1 MDQAEK
7 LRRIVKLNNQNV
19 SHTARVI
26 TVTSGKGGVGKSN
39 VVVNLAIQL
48 KKAGKRVLILDAD
61 FGMANIEV
69 MFGAIPKYNLNDVI
83 YKGMAVK
90 DIVTKGPMEIGF
102 VSGGSGVADLVN
114 LNQEQAQLL
123 VHKLQELDQLADI
136 ILIDTGAGI
145 GNSVIEFLKASTEI
159 VLVTTPE
166 PTSITDSYSLLKAL
180 NSSGFGNEESR
191 IYFLA
196 NRVQSEKEG
205 IGLFQNLN
213 LVVGKFLGMSLE
225 YLGMVPQDDNILR
238 AVMHQ
243 TPVSLKS
250 PETKATKAFEQISSR
265 LMYDETQIP
274 KQRGGIAGLLKSLMK
289 KKDKG

>member
-7 LRRIVKLNNQNV
+7 LRKIVKLNNQNV
-19 SHTARVI
+19 SRTARVI

-39 VVVNLAIQL
+39 VVVNLAVQF

-83 YKGMAVK
+83 YKGMSVK
-90 DIVTKGPMEIGF
+90 DVVAEGPMGIGF

-114 LNQEQAQLL
+114 LNRDQAQYL
-123 VHKLQELDQLADI
+123 VQKLREMDQLADV
-136 ILIDTGAGI
+136 ILVDTGAGI
-145 GNSVIEFLKASTEI
+145 GNSVIEFLKASSEI

-180 NSSGFGNEESR
+180 NTGGFQSEDAT

-196 NRVQSEKEG
+196 NRVQNEKEG

-213 LVVGKFLGMSLE
+213 VVAGKFLGMSLE
-225 YLGMVPQDDNILR
+225 YLGMIPQDDSILK
-238 AVMHQ
+238 AVMQQ
-243 TPVSLKS
+243 TPVSIKS
-250 PETKATKAFEQISSR
+250 PDAKATRAFEQLSGR
-265 LMYDETQIP
+265 LMNEDIEMP
-274 KQRGGIAGLLKSLMK
+274 LK
-289 KKDKG
+289 KKGFADLLMNLVRRKS